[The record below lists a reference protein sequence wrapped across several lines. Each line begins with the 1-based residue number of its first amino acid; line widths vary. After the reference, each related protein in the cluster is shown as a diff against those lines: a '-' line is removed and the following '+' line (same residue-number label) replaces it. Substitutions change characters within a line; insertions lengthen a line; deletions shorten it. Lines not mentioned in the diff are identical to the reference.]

1 MEIIKI
7 ILLESIFFS
16 CKQNMSKKY
25 LHVNKY
31 IKYFSSFKNVVK
43 RMFKLMVNN
52 STNINKTNNHLS
64 PQLIEY
70 KKITTDEVGNLG
82 PCLGQVKKCGG
93 VKSLIGLVTYIY
105 NIPPSPSPK

>member
-1 MEIIKI
+1 
-7 ILLESIFFS
+7 
-16 CKQNMSKKY
+16 
-25 LHVNKY
+25 
-31 IKYFSSFKNVVK
+31 
-43 RMFKLMVNN
+43 MFKLMVNN
-52 STNINKTNNHLS
+52 STNINKTNNYLS